1 MLVVPWPQRVGKA
14 GFRALVQNGVV
25 DGARFFAEW
34 RAHRARVV
42 HGNPV
47 RGMAGQMGGGQGPNV
62 DDRKHVTGLHR
73 CATVARQDH
82 LDYRKAMQP
91 TDPKTMIRVARE
103 AGGEAHV
110 EPLNLG
116 HRVRELR
123 RSLGWTLEE
132 AASRAGLARSTLS
145 KIENGMTSPT
155 FDILQKIVIGLSLD
169 LVDLFDSR
177 PHAAPPGR
185 RSITRRG
192 EGSRHPTRTYGLELL
207 ATDLVGKQFLPFK
220 ARIVARRLEDFE
232 VWGRH
237 EGEEFLL
244 VLSGEVIVHTEF
256 YAPAR
261 LVAGDSAY
269 FDSRMGHAVIS
280 VSDEDAEVLWVSSGS
295 PPPART

>member
-1 MLVVPWPQRVGKA
+1 LRKRSTA
-14 GFRALVQNGVV
+14 SALRTSAV
-25 DGARFFAEW
+25 
-34 RAHRARVV
+34 
-42 HGNPV
+42 
-47 RGMAGQMGGGQGPNV
+47 
-62 DDRKHVTGLHR
+62 
-73 CATVARQDH
+73 ATVAETQRRSGVERAH
-82 LDYRKAMQP
+82 LGERLRKA
-91 TDPKTMIRVARE
+91 
-103 AGGEAHV
+103 
-110 EPLNLG
+110 
-116 HRVRELR
+116 R
-123 RSLGWTLEE
+123 RDSGWTLGD
-132 AASRAGLARSTLS
+132 ASERTGVARSTLS